1 MSDERGFLTATDR
14 AFLRGEKEYEAKQ
27 SRYQRREAIAGRAR
41 AAFEDFA
48 LLYEVFDEHERNRV
62 FDVEPD
68 QGGPPSPYTG
78 LYSDLIDSIAF
89 LYLALEGDLHSPTT
103 ANRWFSVPFDRVVQN
118 GIKVAESDRYG
129 RHVVVEVDGP
139 DVEVKTNLDAGTVDA
154 AIDKLARQSYN
165 ELTESEMYAVL
176 FRFGEIHGDESYSR
190 LADRVEERREELGI
204 DAGVPMDIETLFSAS
219 DDVDGEGDDDQSD
232 GAG

>member
-27 SRYQRREAIAGRAR
+27 SRYQRREAIAARAR

-62 FDVEPD
+62 FDVEPEHAPEPLP
-68 QGGPPSPYTG
+68 GEG
-78 LYSDLIDSIAF
+78 LYGDLVDSIAF
-89 LYLALEGDLHSPTT
+89 LYLALEGDLHSPVT
-103 ANRWFSVPFDRVVQN
+103 ANRWFSIPFDRVVQQ
-118 GIKVAESDRYG
+118 GIKKGESDRYG
-129 RHVVVEVDGP
+129 RRVVVEVDGP
-139 DVEVKTNLDAGTVDA
+139 DVDVKTNLDGGMVDA

-204 DAGVPMDIETLFSAS
+204 DAADPMDIETLFSAS
-219 DDVDGEGDDDQSD
+219 DDVDSEGDVDQSD
-232 GAG
+232 GG

>member
-62 FDVEPD
+62 FDVEPEH
-68 QGGPPSPYTG
+68 GPEPLPGEG
-78 LYSDLIDSIAF
+78 LYGDLVDSIAF
-89 LYLALEGDLHSPTT
+89 LYLALEGDLHSPIT
-103 ANRWFSVPFDRVVQN
+103 ANRWFSVPFDRVVQQ
-118 GIKVAESDRYG
+118 GIKKGESDRYG
-129 RHVVVEVDGP
+129 RRVVVEVDGP

-204 DAGVPMDIETLFSAS
+204 DAADPMDIETLFSAS